1 MPLRDG
7 RPSAGKT
14 RNFLA
19 AITAGA
25 LLLGAAASADA
36 QTPAA
41 EPLPRSGEF
50 SLIYTFV
57 NPEPFA
63 PIVRAVDATGA
74 VTQTAVVATNI
85 AWLMNA
91 AGSGF
96 AHQMTGRCASFQRL
110 EGATV
115 VLNQGNCV
123 YTDRDGDMLFEE
135 FFRNAGETVTTGHWV
150 GGTGKYAG
158 IQSTFTIT
166 GIAGFAG
173 RTEGAPVAG
182 AVPGL
187 NELYGMASG
196 IKTGTYT
203 LP

>member
-1 MPLRDG
+1 MSHGIR
-7 RPSAGKT
+7 
-14 RNFLA
+14 
-19 AITAGA
+19 TAVV
-25 LLLGAAASADA
+25 AASLIFTTGLASA
-36 QTPAA
+36 QQAATP

-63 PIVRAVDATGA
+63 PIPRAVDATGA
-74 VTQTAVVATNI
+74 VTQTMVVATNI

-91 AGSGF
+91 DGSGF
-96 AHQMTGRCASFQRL
+96 GHQMTGRCANFQRL
-110 EGATV
+110 EGTTII
-115 VLNQGNCV
+115 LNRGNCV

-135 FFRNAGETVTTGHWV
+135 FGRDAGETVTTGHWI

-158 IQSTFTIT
+158 VQATFTIT
-166 GIAGFAG
+166 GLAGFGG
-173 RTEGAPVAG
+173 RTEGGSVAG

-187 NELYGMASG
+187 NELYTLSSG

-203 LP
+203 LPPL